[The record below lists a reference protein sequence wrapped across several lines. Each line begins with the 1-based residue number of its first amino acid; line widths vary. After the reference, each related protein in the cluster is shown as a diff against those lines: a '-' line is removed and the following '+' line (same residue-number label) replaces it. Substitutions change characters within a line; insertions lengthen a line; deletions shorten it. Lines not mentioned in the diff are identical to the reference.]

1 MRLEG
6 IGKPAGCKLIRFTAE
21 LEQGR
26 IRTISIRGDFFA
38 SPEERFDLVEQGL
51 SGILPAELE
60 GTFDLLMGREEIEA
74 FGINGRGLA
83 SVFYS
88 ALETAHAHE

>member
-6 IGKPAGCKLIRFTAE
+6 IGKPGGCKLIRFTAE
-21 LEQGR
+21 VEQGR

-38 SPEERFDLVEQGL
+38 SPEEKFALVEQGL
-51 SGILPAELE
+51 SGVSPAELE
-60 GTFDLLMGREEIEA
+60 TAFDSLMRREEIEA
-74 FGINGRGLA
+74 FGITGSGLA

-88 ALETAHAHE
+88 ALAGEAHG

>member
-6 IGKPAGCKLIRFTAE
+6 LGKPDGCKLIRFTAE
-21 LEQGR
+21 VEQGF

-51 SGILPAELE
+51 SGTPWADLAR
-60 GTFDLLMGREEIEA
+60 TFDCLMRREQIEA
-74 FGINGRGLA
+74 FGINGAGVAR
-83 SVFYS
+83 VFYA
-88 ALETAHAHE
+88 ALGAGYSHG